1 MRSETYSSLVH
12 KLLQLVTHASQSTL
26 EIDQRRLRLI
36 SELAEWIDAKVGFW
50 GWGRG
55 KPVDSTVAPIS
66 SIPVGFT
73 EKEWMSMSQFA
84 ISPETDRIFNA
95 PIRKLLAHKQHVTVS
110 RSNIWNDQQWLA
122 EAAVTQIFHHCGWDN
137 WLISVHYFKPDTWTN
152 LTFFRELGKPDFSSD
167 EREFVELLLAGVAWM
182 QPQVS
187 ESIAPQAFI
196 GLTHRQR
203 TVMLFLLD
211 GLSRKEIAAHLGVSL
226 HTVND
231 HCKELY
237 RRFDVNSATELAARF
252 LRST

>member
-1 MRSETYSSLVH
+1 MRFTQLLEQLLKSVTQIPASNLET
-12 KLLQLVTHASQSTL
+12 
-26 EIDQRRLRLI
+26 DQRRLKLI

-55 KPVDSTVAPIS
+55 KPVDSTVAPVS

-73 EKEWMSMSQFA
+73 EKEWLSMSQVA
-84 ISPETDRIFNA
+84 LSPETDRIFNG
-95 PIRKLLAHKQHVTVS
+95 PIRKLLTNRNHVTVS
-110 RSNIWNDQQWLA
+110 RSLIWDDSQWLA
-122 EAAVTQIFHHCGWDN
+122 EPVVTQVFHQLGWDN
-137 WLISVHYFKPDTWTN
+137 WLISVHYFKNDTWTN

-167 EREFVELLLAGVAWM
+167 ERDFVELLLSSVVWM

-187 ESIAPQAFI
+187 ESISPQAFV

-211 GLSRKEIAAHLGVSL
+211 GLSRKEIAAQLGVSL

-237 RRFDVNSATELAARF
+237 RRFEVNSATELAARF
-252 LRST
+252 LRAT